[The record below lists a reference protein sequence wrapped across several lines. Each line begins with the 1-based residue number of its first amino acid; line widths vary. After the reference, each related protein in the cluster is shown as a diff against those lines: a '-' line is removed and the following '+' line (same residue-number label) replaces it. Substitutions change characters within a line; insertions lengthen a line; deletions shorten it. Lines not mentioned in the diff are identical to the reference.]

1 MTASFDPRVIY
12 ARTATGSDEVL
23 KRSLELSPP
32 VRRLLLLI
40 DGRRPIGA
48 LPARVRSGEMPALLE
63 QLLAAGLVVPSGS
76 VERLAAEGSEQRD
89 PQLDHFKR
97 RLAGCVE
104 RELGRAGLVL
114 EARLQDCVNMA
125 VMRSVTREV
134 IELVRSRKD
143 AQAAGRVAQ
152 VAQAA
157 HREWAARGSDGK
169 TGPV

>member
-1 MTASFDPRVIY
+1 
-12 ARTATGSDEVL
+12 
-23 KRSLELSPP
+23 
-32 VRRLLLLI
+32 
-40 DGRRPIGA
+40 
-48 LPARVRSGEMPALLE
+48 MPALLE

>member
-1 MTASFDPRVIY
+1 
-12 ARTATGSDEVL
+12 
-23 KRSLELSPP
+23 
-32 VRRLLLLI
+32 
-40 DGRRPIGA
+40 
-48 LPARVRSGEMPALLE
+48 
-63 QLLAAGLVVPSGS
+63 
-76 VERLAAEGSEQRD
+76 
-89 PQLDHFKR
+89 
-97 RLAGCVE
+97 
-104 RELGRAGLVL
+104 VL